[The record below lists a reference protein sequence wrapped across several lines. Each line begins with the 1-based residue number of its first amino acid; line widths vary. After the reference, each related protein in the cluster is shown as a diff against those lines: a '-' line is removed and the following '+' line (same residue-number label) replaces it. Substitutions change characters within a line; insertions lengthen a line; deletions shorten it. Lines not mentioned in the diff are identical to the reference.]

1 MNSRLS
7 ENLTSDMY
15 ERHADPLKTNYGGNS
30 CFTIVT
36 AEVFNHTSKHL
47 TISNENIAILS
58 CSPGSIDLKEMT
70 DIFVM
75 LFQVH

>member
-1 MNSRLS
+1 
-7 ENLTSDMY
+7 MY

-36 AEVFNHTSKHL
+36 AEVSASKHL
-47 TISNENIAILS
+47 TISDENIAILS
-58 CSPGSIDLKEMT
+58 CFPGSIDLKEMT

-75 LFQVH
+75 LFQVY

>member
-15 ERHADPLKTNYGGNS
+15 ERHAGPLKTNYGGNS

-36 AEVFNHTSKHL
+36 AEVFNHPSKY
-47 TISNENIAILS
+47 
-58 CSPGSIDLKEMT
+58 
-70 DIFVM
+70 FYY
-75 LFQVH
+75 LFLIKKTLQFYHVLQVALI